1 MEHIFQIS
9 DSHREFFEATGEKL
23 VFPKGRIPSWSND
36 KQSWAY
42 FLSEGCIKTFSS
54 YLDGSEKVLGYLRP
68 GSTFS
73 QASTAFNHG
82 GRVEMEFCALQDCT
96 IYRMDV
102 QAFWGRLQTDKP
114 FSNDFLMMQLR
125 DEMMMVDHI
134 VFLGE
139 HNLERRFTLW
149 LLMMAKFYGE
159 AENGKVL
166 ITMPQTH
173 SEIAAWLGLSR
184 ETAGKLVRKFTD
196 DGYITLKQKQLK
208 ISGLENLE
216 ALF

>member
-1 MEHIFQIS
+1 MDDIFQIS
-9 DSHREFFEATGEKL
+9 DSHRTFFEAVGEKL
-23 VFPKGRIPSWSND
+23 EYPRGRIASWSND

-42 FLSEGCIKTFSS
+42 FLSAGCIKTACS
-54 YLDGSEKVLGYLRP
+54 YADGSDKVLGYLQP

-82 GRVEMEFCALQDCT
+82 GRGEMEFFALRDCT
-96 IYRMDV
+96 IYRV
-102 QAFWGRLQTDKP
+102 KVEEFWEQLQIDKA

-134 VFLGE
+134 ILLGE
-139 HNLERRFTLW
+139 HDLERRFTRW

-159 AENGKVL
+159 TEKDQVL

-184 ETAGKLVRKFTD
+184 ETVGKLVRKFIKH
-196 DGYITLKQKQLK
+196 GFISLKQKRLRIGSLEQLED
-208 ISGLENLE
+208 IL
-216 ALF
+216 